1 MGYADMIADITS
13 TGTTLRENRLK
24 QIEGGT
30 LLESQACLIGNKRL
44 LQEREIKLETT
55 KVFLEFI
62 EAQMES
68 KKYVSITANVDG
80 TSADEIGD
88 RLMYKSELT
97 GIAGLQGPTISKVY
111 SPEKN
116 DWYAVTIVVKQS
128 MLLPTIKHLRNVGG
142 TDMTVSSPS
151 YVFSSKSLIYESFF
165 EKLK

>member
-1 MGYADMIADITS
+1 M
-13 TGTTLRENRLK
+13 
-24 QIEGGT
+24 
-30 LLESQACLIGNKRL
+30 

-80 TSADEIGD
+80 KSADEIGD
-88 RLMYKSELT
+88 RLMHKSELT

-111 SPEKN
+111 SAQKN

-128 MLLPTIKHLRNVGG
+128 MLLPAINHLRNVGG

-151 YVFSSKSLIYESFF
+151 YVFSSKSQIYESFL